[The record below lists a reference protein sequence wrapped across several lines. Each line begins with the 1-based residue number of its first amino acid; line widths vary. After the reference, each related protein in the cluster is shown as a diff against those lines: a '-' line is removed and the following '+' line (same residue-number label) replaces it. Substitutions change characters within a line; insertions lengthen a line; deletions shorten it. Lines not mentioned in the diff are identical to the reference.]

1 MTKRVRVYVSGHVQ
15 GVFFRAECA
24 RRARDRRLAG
34 YVRNLADGRVEA
46 AFEGEDVSVDALVDW
61 CREGT
66 SVADVENIQVIPED
80 PLGEDDFRVR

>member
-1 MTKRVRVYVSGHVQ
+1 MTKRVRIYISGHVQ

-24 RRARDRRLAG
+24 RRARDRGLAG
-34 YVRNLADGRVEA
+34 FARNLADGRVEA
-46 AFEGEDVSVDALVDW
+46 AFEGEDASVDALVNW

-66 SVADVENIQVIPED
+66 SGADVENIEVVAED